1 MKQKKML
8 SLTLS
13 ELKIMYKQRLPDIV
27 SMAESSCDE
36 NEFKQ
41 KLNEYVGLHNE
52 WNARRSEHIR
62 MLIEYDGK
70 NINELSTG
78 EDMHI
83 QTLTLLWNYLKN
95 PLDKTEASTDLFI
108 DLFFLFYENDWADS
122 KSTSTSKIK
131 RQMGRW
137 STGIDK
143 ETVAIRVQNKE
154 RMIRILSKKIEQK
167 KRFIHVTPLKK
178 IYLKKASLKK

>member
-70 NINELSTG
+70 SINELSTG
-78 EDMHI
+78 QDMHI
-83 QTLTLLWNYLKN
+83 QTLCNGNSAYLYY
-95 PLDKTEASTDLFI
+95 S
-108 DLFFLFYENDWADS
+108 
-122 KSTSTSKIK
+122 
-131 RQMGRW
+131 
-137 STGIDK
+137 
-143 ETVAIRVQNKE
+143 
-154 RMIRILSKKIEQK
+154 
-167 KRFIHVTPLKK
+167 KRF
-178 IYLKKASLKK
+178 

>member
-1 MKQKKML
+1 
-8 SLTLS
+8 
-13 ELKIMYKQRLPDIV
+13 
-27 SMAESSCDE
+27 
-36 NEFKQ
+36 
-41 KLNEYVGLHNE
+41 
-52 WNARRSEHIR
+52 
-62 MLIEYDGK
+62 
-70 NINELSTG
+70 
-78 EDMHI
+78 MHI

-167 KRFIHVTPLKK
+167 KNGSFTLHL
-178 IYLKKASLKK
+178 